1 MFNEIFVDI
10 GVLTKFKIILPER
23 LWFFFFSVN
32 KINLSKSEQQHNLT
46 MVLNIYFLIQFV
58 RGKKTLL
65 FQKHHLRR
73 SCNQSLGLRSSF
85 VWKNVLKS
93 FDKQRYAKCSFLLE
107 IFQVFLFRFP
117 IFSAVSNMQILGL

>member
-46 MVLNIYFLIQFV
+46 MVLDIYFLIQFV
-58 RGKKTLL
+58 RGKKNPSVSKTLS
-65 FQKHHLRR
+65 KKIM
-73 SCNQSLGLRSSF
+73 QSIFGIEELICLE
-85 VWKNVLKS
+85 
-93 FDKQRYAKCSFLLE
+93 KCVK
-107 IFQVFLFRFP
+107 IFW
-117 IFSAVSNMQILGL
+117 